1 MVYGCMKHS
10 ITLTLA
16 AAALILSGCCCHS
29 DFLKADYMGHVSQF
43 YDCSFV
49 DWDSFTDVNQYSS
62 DWGQEVDALMHESWK
77 GHNAASVYWDR
88 LQNAKAYV
96 HRHSLPLRS
105 VSNRRIGRELDKLED
120 GFDQAFIN
128 MVSQDY
134 YMRVFEDVFDE
145 TVPPRIDSLV
155 EILSMHQ

>member
-1 MVYGCMKHS
+1 MRHS

-16 AAALILSGCCCHS
+16 AAALILSGCCRHS
-29 DFLKADYMGHVSQF
+29 EFLKADYMNHVSQF

-62 DWGQEVDALMHESWK
+62 DWGQEADALIHESWK

-88 LQNAKAYV
+88 LQNAKAYL
-96 HRHSLPLRS
+96 HRHSLPLRA
-105 VSNRRIGRELDKLED
+105 VSNSRVRRDLDRLEE
-120 GFDQAFIN
+120 GFDKAFID

-145 TVPPRIDSLV
+145 TVPARIDSLV
-155 EILSMHQ
+155 EILSKHR